1 MKLESKSQDECVYLL
16 SGGHLITNTVQT
28 RKWSCNTID
37 LKKITCNKEKIKK
50 ITKLMND

>member
-28 RKWSCNTID
+28 RKCHVKAID
-37 LKKITCNKEKIKK
+37 LKKITCNNEIDK
-50 ITKLMND
+50 NDT